1 MAYSSTKKK
10 SAGIVQI
17 SIGILT
23 VILVVLIIAMMMI
36 VSSIQ
41 GTARIV
47 NYAGLVRGKTQRIVK
62 FEISGKQEDDMI
74 QEIESFIDG
83 LRNGNKELNLVRLE
97 DSDFQTKM
105 EELNEYFLMLKQEI
119 MQVRAYGADKT
130 QILSKSEHFF
140 GICDEATGLAEVY
153 SQRKAS
159 SLSVLEKYIT
169 ADIVVLML
177 LIGYE
182 FIKAVRY
189 AAMNRVLQKKVYID
203 GATGLPNRNKCDELL
218 SQPDAAPEDIGVCSF
233 DLNNLRIIN
242 NSMGHEAGD
251 EYIRRF
257 AVCLRASMP
266 AEQFVGR
273 AGGDEFIAVTH
284 GMGKEEMKACLASVR
299 EQMAEES
306 KSYPDTPLSYAVGFA
321 LASEFPG
328 STMQELFNYADK
340 NMYINKNHVKR
351 EEAAAQRQL
360 DYKLLKL
367 LNMHGKTFTDCLY
380 CDVKLD
386 TYRTIRA
393 NNNFFLAS
401 DGSYSGAAEQIVKEK
416 IGKQDKDRFRQ
427 CLKIS
432 YLCEKMR
439 TKEDVMELK
448 YDVNEQDSYSRL
460 TFIPV
465 DWDKTGM
472 LHHFLLAFEIIRQ
485 GAGSHADAKEQ
496 LTIYYEQ
503 LKQSI
508 LENDSYVDA
517 LLEPADVIY
526 TVNLTNDILER
537 IILLGKR
544 KKESLD
550 MLFDYPLPGSY
561 RDYCSE
567 YKRIVTQETLGSY
580 RMADD
585 CEKLLKRFDAG
596 EKYLSVEF
604 CIYGDNGIVYWIQ
617 KNHFDDADSCV

>member
-10 SAGIVQI
+10 SSGIVQI
-17 SIGILT
+17 SICILT

-140 GICDEATGLAEVY
+140 EICDEATGLAEVY

-416 IGKQDKDRFRQ
+416 IGKQDKDRFGQ

-439 TKEDVMELK
+439 TKDDVMELK

-465 DWDKTGM
+465 DWDKNGM
-472 LHHFLLAFEIIRQ
+472 LHHFLLAFETIRQ

-517 LLEPADVIY
+517 LLEPSDVIY

-544 KKESLD
+544 KKKVWICFL
-550 MLFDYPLPGSY
+550 
-561 RDYCSE
+561 
-567 YKRIVTQETLGSY
+567 II
-580 RMADD
+580 
-585 CEKLLKRFDAG
+585 RF
-596 EKYLSVEF
+596 LVH
-604 CIYGDNGIVYWIQ
+604 IGIIAVSI
-617 KNHFDDADSCV
+617 KE

>member
-1 MAYSSTKKK
+1 MACSSTKKK
-10 SAGIVQI
+10 SFSIVQI

-23 VILVVLIIAMMMI
+23 VILVVLIVAMMMI

-119 MQVRAYGADKT
+119 VQVRAYGADKT
-130 QILSKSEHFF
+130 QILSKSERFF
-140 GICDEATGLAEVY
+140 EICDEATGLAEVY

-550 MLFDYPLPGSY
+550 MLFDYPLPGLY

-617 KNHFDDADSCV
+617 KTILMTPDSCV

>member
-10 SAGIVQI
+10 SSGIVQI
-17 SIGILT
+17 SICILT

-140 GICDEATGLAEVY
+140 EICDEATGLAEVY

-321 LASEFPG
+321 LASDFPE

-367 LNMHGKTFTDCLY
+367 LNMHGKNFTDCLY
-380 CDVKLD
+380 CDIKLD

-465 DWDKTGM
+465 DWDKNGM
-472 LHHFLLAFEIIRQ
+472 LHHFLLAFETIRQ

-537 IILLGKR
+537 IILFGKR

-550 MLFDYPLPGSY
+550 MITSY
-561 RDYCSE
+561 
-567 YKRIVTQETLGSY
+567 
-580 RMADD
+580 
-585 CEKLLKRFDAG
+585 
-596 EKYLSVEF
+596 
-604 CIYGDNGIVYWIQ
+604 
-617 KNHFDDADSCV
+617 